1 MTDTARAEVVTG
13 GLAALTN
20 EIAAGALGLRED
32 GRVHARSPDLLRPA
46 YPEIGPGVR
55 AAATVAEQTR
65 AARREADGVAQTT
78 AETRK
83 AAEAEIARDKAA
95 ATGAIAQERQLAKV
109 ELKKQREAMTSELD
123 ARRAELDQQE
133 IEVKKQWAFL
143 ATLLDRFEPLL
154 KKVMRWLSHPDLPA
168 EMKEEG
174 IDIAAEALSLS
185 RSLGQD
191 DPDP

>member
-1 MTDTARAEVVTG
+1 M
-13 GLAALTN
+13 
-20 EIAAGALGLRED
+20 
-32 GRVHARSPDLLRPA
+32 
-46 YPEIGPGVR
+46 
-55 AAATVAEQTR
+55 
-65 AARREADGVAQTT
+65 
-78 AETRK
+78 
-83 AAEAEIARDKAA
+83 
-95 ATGAIAQERQLAKV
+95 AKV

-123 ARRAELDQQE
+123 ARRAELDRQE

-174 IDIAAEALSLS
+174 IDIAAEAVSM
-185 RSLGQD
+185 LGAVRQD